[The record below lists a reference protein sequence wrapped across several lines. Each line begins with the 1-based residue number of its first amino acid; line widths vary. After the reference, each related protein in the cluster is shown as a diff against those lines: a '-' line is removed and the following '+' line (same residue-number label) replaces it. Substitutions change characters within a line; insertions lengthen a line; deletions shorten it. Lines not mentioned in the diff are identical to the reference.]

1 MLLVMCL
8 DRMLLLCTVIFGFW
22 KDTYAVSPVPSVP
35 NLVPALAGSCVVIPC
50 SFTPPASH
58 SILGR
63 QGKVVGVR
71 LRYSNSHI
79 FFLQSTAF
87 SSDDKSTVSKEFQGR
102 TSLRGNTDDGDC
114 SVMIDRVH
122 LADSN
127 VYQLALKGHGQ
138 KDWGK
143 ARSVNI
149 VVSESPELPV
159 ISGVRAA
166 SEGQM
171 VSLNCSIS
179 YSCPSRAPTLQWR
192 WERGAQENSSEY
204 GEPHVLRP
212 QGQGPTLRTSLTFI
226 ASYRIKPRMRCEAVY
241 PGGRRVYTV
250 KELHV
255 TFSPKDVTVQVHTLT
270 VQEGL
275 NVLLACSCKAD
286 PPVTEY
292 RWSYTQ
298 HGLTVDL
305 HQRTFT
311 VRVYNVTRD
320 MRVRCTAQ
328 NLIGRAESKSTSLNI
343 QYKPAILHL
352 SSYCVVERLEVL
364 CRCSVDSNPRP
375 AVTWSVN
382 GSVPPYSYNTSVG
395 SENGTLTATLKGHME
410 TPLRVVCFAIN
421 ALGNDSHTL
430 LQAEDGSLLWKVIP
444 AVCISLATFL
454 LSLLLLFCCRKRSG
468 KRVLTCR
475 PPVYPGDMGI
485 YQDRMP
491 LYINCTEVTNIY
503 TNGSYQLVYQNCTPL
518 FVRTKQTHPMGRR
531 GWERRGGERR
541 GGERRRGERRGGER
555 RGGESQGGTVDRGTR
570 DRQSPASNDNNTET
584 AIYLEII

>member
-1 MLLVMCL
+1 MLLVIGL

-22 KDTYAVSPVPSVP
+22 RDTHAVSPVPSIP
-35 NLVPALAGSCVVIPC
+35 NRVPALVGSCVVIPC
-50 SFTPPASH
+50 SFTPSASH
-58 SILGR
+58 SALGR
-63 QGKVVGVR
+63 QGRVVGVR
-71 LRYSNSHI
+71 LRYKTRHI
-79 FFLQSTAF
+79 SILQSTAF
-87 SSDDKSTVSKEFQGR
+87 STEDKSTVSRKFLGR

-127 VYQLALKGHGQ
+127 VYELALKGHGQ
-138 KDWGK
+138 NDWGN
-143 ARSVNI
+143 ARRVNI

-159 ISGVRAA
+159 ISGVGAA
-166 SEGQM
+166 TEGQM

-179 YSCPSRAPTLQWR
+179 YSCPSQAPTLQWR

-204 GEPHVLRP
+204 GELQVLQP

-255 TFSPKDVTVQVHTLT
+255 T
-270 VQEGL
+270 
-275 NVLLACSCKAD
+275 
-286 PPVTEY
+286 
-292 RWSYTQ
+292 
-298 HGLTVDL
+298 
-305 HQRTFT
+305 
-311 VRVYNVTRD
+311 
-320 MRVRCTAQ
+320 
-328 NLIGRAESKSTSLNI
+328 
-343 QYKPAILHL
+343 YKPVILQL
-352 SSYCVVERLEVL
+352 SSYCVVKGLEVL

-375 AVTWSVN
+375 GVTWSVN

-395 SENGTLTATLKGHME
+395 SENGTLTAMLRGHME
-410 TPLRVVCFAIN
+410 TPLRIVCFAIN

-485 YQDRMP
+485 YQDQMP
-491 LYINCTEVTNIY
+491 LYINCTEVNNIY

-531 GWERRGGERR
+531 GGERRGGERR
-541 GGERRRGERRGGER
+541 GGERRGGERRGGER
-555 RGGESQGGTVDRGTR
+555 RGGESQGGMVDRGTR
-570 DRQSPASNDNNTET
+570 DRQSPAYNDNNTET

>member
-255 TFSPKDVTVQVHTLT
+255 T
-270 VQEGL
+270 
-275 NVLLACSCKAD
+275 
-286 PPVTEY
+286 
-292 RWSYTQ
+292 
-298 HGLTVDL
+298 
-305 HQRTFT
+305 
-311 VRVYNVTRD
+311 
-320 MRVRCTAQ
+320 
-328 NLIGRAESKSTSLNI
+328 
-343 QYKPAILHL
+343 YKPAILHL

-518 FVRTKQTHPMGRR
+518 FVRTKQNSTN
-531 GWERRGGERR
+531 W
-541 GGERRRGERRGGER
+541 
-555 RGGESQGGTVDRGTR
+555 
-570 DRQSPASNDNNTET
+570 
-584 AIYLEII
+584 L